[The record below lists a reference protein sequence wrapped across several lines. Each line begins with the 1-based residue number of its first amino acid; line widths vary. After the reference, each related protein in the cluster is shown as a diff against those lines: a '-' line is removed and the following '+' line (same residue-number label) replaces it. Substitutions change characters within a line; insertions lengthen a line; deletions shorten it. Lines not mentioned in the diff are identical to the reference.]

1 MKKLICTSIIVLFS
15 YLSIAQMVFNSD
27 QELNTYIFQNS
38 NLNTLTNG
46 YLLDFENEWDWNSRD
61 SLWIAIQNGQ
71 NLSIGHLL
79 TVLNLLERTDVN
91 FQFEKDSLLFPVMD
105 HYYANNGHNAFR
117 VPLFICDIKFDQL
130 KQDTYNN
137 FSNSSG
143 GSPFPALSSS
153 QVESRDLFLSA
164 LFIDTIVNDN
174 VVLYWDENTFVHNT
188 DREILEVTV
197 TVNGIPVVLPMHQEL
212 DLRGYY
218 SSANPL
224 TSIEIQVLTSDSVL
238 HSFSQ
243 NVYIKKADVRYELV
257 DLNEDTDNRGNVIGW
272 SNLGG
277 LNTYGVLTDPIEAH
291 VAVLWGCGEE
301 KVLDKPFILVS
312 GWGPYT
318 DNNTINS
325 AQSWPSS
332 IADLYPQFNQQGFID
347 ELTSVGFDVIIVK
360 FFPPNANIIAN
371 MEQLIK
377 LINLVNKEKYLNNSY
392 EENIVLGYSAGAMC
406 VRLALQRMEFLHMGG
421 NAMHHHSKLFVSF
434 DGEHGGANIP
444 LGLQHSVKYLEEH
457 QGNWW
462 QNTPWMGG
470 FNCDNLESPLA
481 GHLSVYALHYIL
493 NAPLSKQLLK
503 YFHTQTNGN
512 LVGQGEHPDRL
523 NYLSKHVLFNHNKNE
538 HVPGYPSFCRRV
550 SISNGA
556 STSSISGSFSN
567 HYPYPNLEGHVFF
580 QQTNPLRSWKASML
594 QPGVNSV
601 FEYKKRPFPFSNW
614 IVEMSAYTN
623 NPWIIDNAPGGTTFL
638 ESDGSSCAD
647 MNTVFQVVNLLDDR
661 IDGQPTIADYRMQYA
676 FTPTLL
682 THDIKNWNPNQNQGR
697 LDYSM
702 KDMGLMYDNLAAA
715 IIDDPNN
722 ASSFYG
728 YPHLFYPETHYTE
741 ATPFDAVFSWDGGS
755 GGNGN
760 TVHITSGTPFWN
772 GDGHDGRGKWYQEN
786 NVLVSG
792 AMKNF
797 IVHGESDFYNAFIQN
812 REYGWNAREDYTYK
826 ADIKVMN
833 EILIGKD
840 VTQRTNFKDAKVLT
854 NGDLTCEAETA
865 ITIRPGFHVEP
876 GGSFHAKIAPYNC
889 QSSSGMV
896 VYGGNSKPAQ
906 EAINARES
914 FHTDEVPDQDDADVI
929 TIFPNPGTGSS
940 FISIESVNFKQ
951 DEQWTYTV
959 FDISGKRILSGQE
972 TNRMAEVSL
981 PTGVYI
987 VRVNYNGAWHIKK
1000 LLMH

>member
-15 YLSIAQMVFNSD
+15 NLSIAQMVFNSD

-137 FSNSSG
+137 FANSSG

-153 QVESRDLFLSA
+153 QLETRDLFLSA

-174 VVLYWDENTFVHNT
+174 VVLYWDENTFLHNT

-197 TVNGIPVVLPMHQEL
+197 TVNGIPEVLPMHQEL

-243 NVYIKKADVRYELV
+243 NVYIKKADVRYELI

-277 LNTYGVLTDPIEAH
+277 LNAHGILTGPIEAH

-301 KVLDKPFILVS
+301 KVLNKPFILVS

-318 DNNTINS
+318 DKSIINNDQN
-325 AQSWPSS
+325 WPSS

-347 ELTSVGFDVIIVK
+347 ELVSVGFDVIIVK
-360 FFPPNANIIAN
+360 FFPPNADIRHNVTMLTRVI
-371 MEQLIK
+371 E
-377 LINLVNKEKYLNNSY
+377 LVNQEKFNNDSY

-406 VRLALQRMEFLHMGG
+406 VRLALQKMEKNHLEFGQP
-421 NAMHHHSKLFVSF
+421 HHHSKLFVSF

-444 LGLQHSVKYLEEH
+444 LGLQHSVEYLEEY
-457 QGNWW
+457 QGGVF
-462 QNTPWMGG
+462 Q
-470 FNCDNLESPLA
+470 FKI
-481 GHLSVYALHYIL
+481 YALHYIL
-493 NAPLSKQLLK
+493 HAPLSKQLLK
-503 YFHTQTNGN
+503 YFHSSTGN
-512 LVGQGEHPDRL
+512 SQNPGQGANYWREQYLYEH
-523 NYLSKHVLFNHNKNE
+523 NYANHSKNTHLPN
-538 HVPGYPSFCRRV
+538 YPSFCRNI
-550 SISNGA
+550 SISNGK
-556 STSSISGSFSN
+556 SYSFILGGESD
-567 HYPYPNLEGHVFF
+567 HYPYPSSEGHIFF
-580 QQTNPLRSWKASML
+580 KQENNQRKWKAAFL
-594 QPGVNSV
+594 KTGVNHV
-601 FEYKKRPFPFSNW
+601 FLYEKKSWGNW
-614 IVEMSAYTN
+614 NVRLEAVTS
-623 NPWIIDNAPGGTTFL
+623 NPWILDNAQGGTTFL
-638 ESDGSSCAD
+638 SYNQTSSDD
-647 MNTVFQVVNLLDDR
+647 LNTCFNILDLLQNKISGNPSI
-661 IDGQPTIADYRMQYA
+661 IDYKAMYS
-676 FTPTLL
+676 FTPTIL
-682 THDIKNWNPNQNQGR
+682 THDLRNWDAEYHHGRMHFHLKNQ
-697 LDYSM
+697 
-702 KDMGLMYDNLAAA
+702 GLMYNNIWDANTNN
-715 IIDDPNN
+715 PNN

-728 YPHLFYPETHYTE
+728 YPHLKYPESHYWQ
-741 ATPFDAVFSWDGGS
+741 ATPFDALFSWDGA
-755 GGNGN
+755 N
-760 TVHITSGTPFWN
+760 TVHITSGTPLWN
-772 GDGHDGRGKWYQEN
+772 GDGHNGRGKWYQEN

-797 IVHGESDFYNAFIQN
+797 IVHEESDFYNAFIQN

-906 EAINARES
+906 EAINARET
-914 FHTDEVPDQDDADVI
+914 FHTDEVVDEDDADVI

-972 TNRMAEVSL
+972 TNRMTEVSL

-987 VRVNYNGAWHIKK
+987 VRVNYNGAWHTKK